1 MPAIARLPSGILVEV
16 LCGQPEQKYGVRC
29 SFAAPMPSAGRSNAS
44 SFARRCSSAGLR
56 WPSLRNRA
64 TTAAATMVGVSSP
77 SLGNSGAP
85 LSSRLPTTE
94 GRFEASTL

>member
-1 MPAIARLPSGILVEV
+1 MPAMARLPSGILVEV

-29 SFAAPMPSAGRSNAS
+29 SLAAPMPSAGRSNAS
-44 SFARRCSSAGLR
+44 SFARRCSSPGLR

-77 SLGNSGAP
+77 SLGSSMAP
-85 LSSRLPTTE
+85 VSSRLPTTE
-94 GRFEASTL
+94 GRLDASTL